1 MKKLTLYGLLLTV
14 FFVSGCVT
22 RVIPR
27 DVKRVD
33 QDLKGNRGMIMG
45 EAAALPERET
55 KKTRTVYDVEVEL
68 FSPGERVVVKE
79 KEAPEPVEGNKGYL
93 KRTGVTSREDVK
105 KEEVIRL
112 QSFAAPK
119 TPKVIYKPRAG
130 EKEDKTEAVVQQEKA
145 PKIYI
150 VEKGDTLQKI
160 SDKVYGTTRR
170 WQEIYEANK
179 DVLKS
184 PDKIVP
190 GQKLVIP
197 E

>member
-55 KKTRTVYDVEVEL
+55 KKTRKVYDIEVEL
-68 FSPGERVVVKE
+68 FSPGERAIVKE
-79 KEAPEPVEGNKGYL
+79 KEAPEPVDGNKGYL
-93 KRTGVTSREDVK
+93 KKTK
-105 KEEVIRL
+105 EVIKP
-112 QSFAAPK
+112 QEVAAPK
-119 TPKVIYKPRAG
+119 VPKVIYKPRTE
-130 EKEDKTEAVVQQEKA
+130 EKEDKTEAAGVREKA

-184 PDKIVP
+184 PDKIAP
-190 GQKLVIP
+190 GQKLAIP